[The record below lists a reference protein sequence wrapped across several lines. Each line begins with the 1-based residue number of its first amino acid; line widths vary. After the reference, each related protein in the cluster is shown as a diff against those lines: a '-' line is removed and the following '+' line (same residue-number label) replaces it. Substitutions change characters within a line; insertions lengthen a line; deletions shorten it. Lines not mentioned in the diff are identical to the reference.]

1 MILTK
6 EYRLVWD
13 NEIILYGQFNLDTQ
27 TETDKNAYDCDTQEE
42 LDDKVIALGFEIPAD
57 LPCVYGC
64 TNPASQNYEP
74 LATCDDGSCI
84 LPPRPPE
91 LE

>member
-13 NEIILYGQFNLDTQ
+13 SEIVLYGQFPLNTQ
-27 TETDKNAYDCDTQEE
+27 TETLKDTYECDTQEE
-42 LDDKVIALGFEIPAD
+42 LDNKVISLGFEIPE
-57 LPCVYGC
+57 
-64 TNPASQNYEP
+64 EP
-74 LATCDDGSCI
+74 DFLG
-84 LPPRPPE
+84 E

>member
-13 NEIILYGQFNLDTQ
+13 SEIILYGQFSLDTQ
-27 TETDKNAYDCDTQEE
+27 TETNKNTFECDTQTE
-42 LDDKVIALGFEIPAD
+42 LDNKVISLGFEIP
-57 LPCVYGC
+57 
-64 TNPASQNYEP
+64 EEEE
-74 LATCDDGSCI
+74 
-84 LPPRPPE
+84 E

>member
-13 NEIILYGQFNLDTQ
+13 TEIILYGQFDLVTQ
-27 TETDKNAYDCDTQEE
+27 TETLQNAYECDTQEE
-42 LDDKVIALGFEIPAD
+42 LDDKVIELGLAIP
-57 LPCVYGC
+57 VY
-64 TNPASQNYEP
+64 PDPQPEP
-74 LATCDDGSCI
+74 L
-84 LPPRPPE
+84 PPVPPE